1 MSTAIK
7 NVRRNAPLLRR
18 DAAGARRATF
28 RLCTPAVARD
38 GMVLLPEGIDLTA
51 HKLAGSPFVW
61 CHDTSDPDN
70 AIGKVVEYQQSP
82 QALDIVVEFADDGP
96 QGLASR
102 CWAKVQADLIRSV
115 SIFAAAIATET
126 RQIGGRPVLV
136 VTRSELQE
144 ASLVIVGSDRGAVR
158 LDRAAVLRAL
168 DSLKETPRM
177 DKTALC
183 KLLGIDE
190 SADRE
195 TVEAAL
201 VKYLCETDASADDRK
216 AAAAAVDENYPEPAP
231 AAGEPAERDADAEK
245 GKDEEIEAMRAANTE
260 LTRALAA
267 AQAAQAAAP
276 KADDIAAAAVKR
288 EAQIAA
294 DVDKWIAEGR
304 VRRSARDE
312 YIAKHRN
319 GKAAAIV
326 RNIPAGAWTSGQR
339 LSGGN
344 IGTEVTDLPAK
355 PETAIRRDAKALVQQ
370 ARGMDRSGYAPSAA
384 PAAQQNDSAVKSEAK
399 KLIEQ
404 ARGVR
409 G

>member
-1 MSTAIK
+1 MSTALQS
-7 NVRRNAPLLRR
+7 VRRNAALLHR
-18 DAAGARRATF
+18 DTAGTRRATF

-38 GMVLLPEGIDLTA
+38 GMVLLPEGIDLSA
-51 HKLAGSPFVW
+51 HKLAGSPFIW
-61 CHDTSDPDN
+61 SHDTSDPDN
-70 AIGKVVEYQQSP
+70 AIGKVVEYKQSSE
-82 QALDIVVEFADDGP
+82 ALDITVEFDSDNG
-96 QGLASR
+96 GLADR

-126 RQIGGRPVLV
+126 RQIGGRAVLV

-177 DKTALC
+177 DKDALI
-183 KLLGIDE
+183 KLLGLAED
-190 SADRE
+190 ADRE
-195 TVEAAL
+195 TAEAAL

-216 AAAAAVDENYPEPAP
+216 AAAAAVDEHYPEPAP
-231 AAGEPAERDADAEK
+231 AAGEPAERAADAET

-288 EAQIAA
+288 EAALAA

-312 YIAKHRN
+312 YIAKHRA
-319 GKAAAIV
+319 GKALAVV
-326 RNIPAGAWTSGQR
+326 RNIPAGAWTAGQR
-339 LSGGN
+339 LAGGAV
-344 IGTEVTDLPAK
+344 GTPVDDLPAK
-355 PETAIRRDAKALVQQ
+355 PETEVKRQAKALVAQ
-370 ARGMDRSGYAPSAA
+370 ARSMDRSGYVVGTA

-399 KLIEQ
+399 RLIEQ

>member
-1 MSTAIK
+1 MKTSPQTL
-7 NVRRNAPLLRR
+7 RRNAALLHR

-61 CHDTSDPDN
+61 CHDTSNPDN
-70 AIGKVVEYQQSP
+70 AIGKVVEYKQSP
-82 QALDIVVEFADDGP
+82 EALDIVVEFDDDGP
-96 QGLASR
+96 AGLASR

-126 RQIGGRPVLV
+126 RQIGGRAVMV

-183 KLLGIDE
+183 KMLGIAED
-190 SADRE
+190 ADRE
-195 TVEAAL
+195 TAEAGL
-201 VKYLCETDASADDRK
+201 VKYLTETSDAPDARK
-216 AAAAAVDENYPEPAP
+216 AAAAAVDEHYPEPAP
-231 AAGEPAERDADAEK
+231 AAGEPAERAASDDA
-245 GKDEEIEAMRAANTE
+245 GKEEVEALRAANTE

-288 EAQIAA
+288 EAALAA

-312 YIAKHRN
+312 YIAKHRA
-319 GKAAAIV
+319 GKALAVV
-326 RNIPAGAWTSGQR
+326 RNIPAGAWTAGQR

-344 IGTEVTDLPAK
+344 VGTEVTDLPAQ
-355 PETAIRRDAKALVQQ
+355 PETEVKRQAKALVAQ
-370 ARGMDRSGYAPSAA
+370 ARSMDRSGYVVSAA
-384 PAAQQNDSAVKSEAK
+384 PAAQQDTAVKSEAK
-399 KLIEQ
+399 RLIEQ
-404 ARGVR
+404 ARGLR